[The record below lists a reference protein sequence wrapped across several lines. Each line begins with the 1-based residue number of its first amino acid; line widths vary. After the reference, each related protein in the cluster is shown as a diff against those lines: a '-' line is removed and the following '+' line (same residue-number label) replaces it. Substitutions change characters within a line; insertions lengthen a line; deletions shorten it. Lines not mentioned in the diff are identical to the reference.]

1 MSQGEEK
8 DEHLVSLKVEDVMIR
23 DVVTIDANST
33 VREAANVMSK
43 MGIGCLI
50 VIRRNKAVGILTE
63 RDVLKRVVAEVKDA
77 EKTLVNDVMS
87 SPLITVKP
95 HVDLEEAVR
104 LMFSMNIKRLPVVDG
119 ERLLGIVSLTDI
131 ARCHPH
137 IMKLLKQYAADYTR
151 RKT

>member
-8 DEHLVSLKVEDVMIR
+8 DEHLVSLKVEHVMIP

-50 VIRRNKAVGILTE
+50 VIRRNKAVGILTG

>member
-1 MSQGEEK
+1 MSQ

-23 DVVTIDANST
+23 DVVTIDVNST
-33 VREAANVMSK
+33 VREAANVMGK

-50 VIRRNKAVGILTE
+50 VMRMDKAVGILTE
-63 RDVLKRVVAEVKDA
+63 RDFLKRVVAEAKDV
-77 EKTLVNDVMS
+77 EKTLVKDVMS
-87 SPLITVKP
+87 SPLITVEP

-137 IMKLLKQYAADYTR
+137 IMKLLKQYAAEHAR

>member
-43 MGIGCLI
+43 MVIGCLI

>member
-50 VIRRNKAVGILTE
+50 VIRRNKAVGILTG